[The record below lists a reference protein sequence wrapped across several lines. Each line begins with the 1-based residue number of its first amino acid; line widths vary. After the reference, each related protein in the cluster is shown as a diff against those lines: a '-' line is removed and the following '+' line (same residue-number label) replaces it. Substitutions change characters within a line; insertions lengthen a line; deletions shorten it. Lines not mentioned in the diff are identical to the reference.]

1 MNSSTPIVDHP
12 LSAKGRFGRL
22 SFAAWTLLMTIIFC
36 IVIFILA
43 FASFGGNFLQSSD
56 FPLIT
61 VLLFIVIYVA
71 MIYISFIFTIR
82 RLHDRNQTGWLSLLM
97 LIPFFNF
104 IFLIYLLC
112 AKGTEGE
119 NTYGP
124 RRDTAGWEKV
134 LGWFYIIII
143 PLAFI
148 FGIIAAIAMPA
159 YQGYIERTQQI
170 QMQYQQ
176 QDAE

>member
-1 MNSSTPIVDHP
+1 MNSSTPTVDHP

-22 SFAAWTLLMTIIFC
+22 SFAAWTLLMTIVLC

-43 FASFGGNFLQSSD
+43 FASFGGNLLVSSD

-61 VLLFIVIYVA
+61 VLLFIVIYAA
-71 MIYISFIFTIR
+71 MIYVSFIFTIR

-104 IFLIYLLC
+104 IFLIYLLA
-112 AKGTEGE
+112 AKGSDGE
-119 NTYGP
+119 NSYGP
-124 RRDTAGWEKV
+124 LRETAGWEKV
-134 LGWFYIIII
+134 FGWIYIVIL
-143 PLAFI
+143 PLAFV
-148 FGIIAAIAMPA
+148 FGIIGAIALPA
-159 YQGYIERTQQI
+159 YQDYVERSQQI

-176 QDAE
+176 YDAE